1 MAKACH
7 FEVMLFHAIN
17 NEIGIMKVVS
27 KIKDNEIP
35 STPNTKFQL
44 SHSLN
49 STKHWNNSPFKV
61 LSNTEANFKEITNTA
76 ALINK
81 LNQREASRLQTPND
95 RINAPIKGTATRV
108 DRIFELSNILK

>member
-1 MAKACH
+1 PSKISRLIAKACH
-7 FEVMLFHAIN
+7 FEEMLFQAIN

-44 SHSLN
+44 SPSLN

-61 LSNTEANFKEITNTA
+61 LLNMDANFKEIPNTT

-95 RINAPIKGTATRV
+95 
-108 DRIFELSNILK
+108 